1 MELRQCPKGL
11 PLSCN
16 DVRWSKLIKKKKENY
31 NNIVHA
37 RTSREIK
44 VLKNKGWIFS
54 QGKQPQPGNMGW
66 IL

>member
-16 DVRWSKLIKKKKENY
+16 DVWWSKLIKKKKKENY

-44 VLKNKGWIFS
+44 VLKNKGWIF
-54 QGKQPQPGNMGW
+54 
-66 IL
+66 